1 MSVSLDAAVAAAA
14 ARLAG
19 CGIDE
24 ARAEARMLVCEAAG
38 IDRAVLLGHGERPLD
53 AAAAA
58 RLAGM
63 LEARC
68 ARVPMAQVIG
78 RRGFWEHEFAVTAD
92 TLAPRPES
100 ELLIEAALARAD
112 AARPL
117 RLLDLG
123 TGTGCLLLTLLA
135 AWPHAWGLGIDRS
148 AAALAVAS
156 GNRHR
161 LGLASRCALL
171 QADWDAAI
179 AGRFDI
185 VVANPPYI
193 PGAEIADLAP
203 EVADHE
209 PRLALDGGSDGLDPY
224 RLLFPRMAALLA
236 ADGIALFEHGAGQ
249 GEALEALAA
258 SAGLAVLARLD
269 DLAGHDRC
277 IVLGAGVGTRD
288 EKTSW
293 NAG

>member
-1 MSVSLDAAVAAAA
+1 MSASLDAAVAAAA

-19 CGIDE
+19 AGIDE

-38 IDRAVLLGHGERPLD
+38 IDRAVLLGHGDRPLRP
-53 AAAAA
+53 AAAA
-58 RLAGM
+58 RLETM

-78 RRGFWEHEFAVTAD
+78 RRGFWEHEFAVSAD
-92 TLAPRPES
+92 TLTPRPES

-135 AWPHAWGLGIDRS
+135 AWPQAWGLGIDRS
-148 AAALAVAS
+148 AGALAVAS
-156 GNRHR
+156 ANMHR
-161 LGLASRCALL
+161 LDLASRCALL
-171 QADWDAAI
+171 QGDWDAAI
-179 AGRFDI
+179 AGRFDV

-193 PGAEIADLAP
+193 PGAEIAGLAP

-209 PRLALDGGSDGLDPY
+209 PRLALDGGPDGLGPY

-236 ADGIALFEHGAGQ
+236 ADGFALFEHGAGQ
-249 GEALEALAA
+249 GRALEALAA
-258 SAGLAVLARLD
+258 GAGLAVLARLD